1 MALLGS
7 LIGNEMS
14 DNPQSM
20 GDVASNYFNNRF
32 NQDMSQYLGVNAN
45 LTPQSTTINYNDQGQ
60 PDTVTTRHS
69 VGEPDTSMNYNL
81 APPAAAPGQ
90 GIQNLGQVAP
100 GQGVH
105 VPPQMAQPP
114 AQTQPTFN
122 VGGAAP
128 VTEQPAAP
136 TAPVPAPQAQAEA
149 QLPAQLA
156 QSAQAA
162 QAPTPPNIGTPPAP
176 GAPTQLAGPM
186 VAGAVPNAP
195 SPTAQPNQAATWQ
208 TDLETAQSDPNK
220 LWAFTQNSAYPEDVR
235 KIAANLYA
243 KHMDVQKQTD
253 DTVKTLIRAT
263 QGDPKAQQNVI
274 TQLRSQGEDGS
285 LLKAVLYSRLG
296 LHDLAQQ
303 EQQKARISWPLVV
316 N

>member
-7 LIGNEMS
+7 LIGNAMS

-100 GQGVH
+100 GQGVQM
-105 VPPQMAQPP
+105 PPQMAQPQ

-136 TAPVPAPQAQAEA
+136 TAPVPAP
-149 QLPAQLA
+149 
-156 QSAQAA
+156 SAQAVPGQEAVNQVNATQLPQPGPGVQVATAPGGAMPVTTPATAPQPA
-162 QAPTPPNIGTPPAP
+162 QPPA
-176 GAPTQLAGPM
+176 
-186 VAGAVPNAP
+186 
-195 SPTAQPNQAATWQ
+195 SATW
-208 TDLETAQSDPNK
+208 P
-220 LWAFTQNSAYPEDVR
+220 
-235 KIAANLYA
+235 
-243 KHMDVQKQTD
+243 
-253 DTVKTLIRAT
+253 
-263 QGDPKAQQNVI
+263 
-274 TQLRSQGEDGS
+274 
-285 LLKAVLYSRLG
+285 
-296 LHDLAQQ
+296 
-303 EQQKARISWPLVV
+303 
-316 N
+316 